1 MKRLLL
7 ASAAILSSNLA
18 MAADDVVG
26 EAFAETNFG
35 GFYIGTE
42 VAYSLSNSEISVG
55 SGPENITLDGFGGR
69 GGSIGGF
76 VGYDHVYD
84 NGFLLGAQLGAH
96 VSDIGASVSVSDGSG
111 GFGSAELKTDWFA
124 TVSARAGYLV
134 NPDTLVY
141 GSLGAT
147 VAHGVGSYAF
157 DISGTADS
165 DSDEEFFYGVAFG
178 ALGVET
184 VLSGRVRARFE
195 YIASYLNT
203 QTFTFDD
210 AGLDVTPLIGTAKLG
225 LVYDFGEPRRI
236 NGQNVMAPESWSGF
250 YAGITGGQ
258 DVGVSEYSLADGAP
272 IGAGGAGFNFD
283 GFGSD
288 GYAIG
293 VVGGYNRQ
301 FGSHIVAGIEAG
313 IAASNVKNKIS
324 VSLGGDSG
332 SLEMGTSSSYNAR
345 LRLGVLANPSTLIYG
360 YGGISRQRMYARLS
374 EGPDSMRESMDI
386 DAVEFGGGVETWIT
400 DRLTLRGEYG
410 LVSYE
415 DYGDPE
421 SMGEIDTTLA
431 TARISTVFHF

>member
-1 MKRLLL
+1 MKLLLL
-7 ASAAILSSNLA
+7 ASVAVFSVTSA
-18 MAADDVVG
+18 MAADEVVA

-42 VAYSLSNSEISVG
+42 VAYSMSNSEVSVRE
-55 SGPENITLDGFGGR
+55 GPEHITLDGFGGR

-76 VGYDHVYD
+76 VGYDYLYD
-84 NGFLLGAQLGAH
+84 NGFLIGAQIGGH
-96 VSDIGASVSVSDGSG
+96 VSDINASVSISDGAG
-111 GFGSAELKTDWFA
+111 GFGYGELKTDWFA

-134 NPDTLVY
+134 NPDTLLY

-147 VAHGVGSYAF
+147 VAHGVGSYAY
-157 DISGTADS
+157 DISGDFDS
-165 DSDEEFFYGVAFG
+165 DSDKELFYGVAFG

-203 QTFTFDD
+203 QTLDFDG
-210 AGLDVTPLIGTAKLG
+210 AGLEVTPLIGTAKVG
-225 LVYDFGEPRRI
+225 LIYGFGEPRSI
-236 NGQNVMAPESWSGF
+236 SAQFVNAPDTWSGF
-250 YAGITGGQ
+250 YAGISGGQ
-258 DVGVSEYSLADGAP
+258 DVGVSEFTLTDGAP
-272 IGAGGAGFNFD
+272 IGAGGAGFDFD

-301 FGSHIVAGIEAG
+301 FGSHIVAGVEAG
-313 IAASNVKNKIS
+313 INASSTSNTIS
-324 VSLGGDSG
+324 ASLGGDSG
-332 SLEMGTSSSYNAR
+332 SLEIGTSSSYGAR
-345 LRLGVLANPSTLIYG
+345 LRLGVLANPGTLIYG
-360 YGGISRQRMYARLS
+360 YGGISRQRMFVRMT
-374 EGPDSMRESMDI
+374 EGPGSMRESMNI

-400 DRLTLRGEYG
+400 DKLTLRGEYG

-421 SMGEIDTTLA
+421 TMGTIDTTVA
-431 TARISTVFHF
+431 TARISTIFHF